1 MKALKQKLDGLVR
14 LSRFKEYLF
23 FVTVTTL
30 LGATASYGYFG
41 YKLLIVLFA
50 NLCAVAFSF
59 MINDVE
65 DAPDDALNPEK
76 VNRNPVSSRDLSRK
90 AAWRASWVVAVI
102 AALLYLLAGWLPF
115 ILGMICLSL
124 GFFYSW
130 RGVRFKNLPIIDML
144 SHCMM
149 LAGLQYLAAYFSFTP
164 ASFDR
169 WFFPFMFVT
178 CVSLYGELFNEIRD
192 LDGDLKAGLRHTA
205 ALLGPRPTYWIMISV
220 MVMGI
225 ASAIYMLFIGK
236 LIAPWVCYLTVGL
249 AIILLVIPLL
259 QFRKH
264 HNAIKLQ
271 ESLQKPLEI
280 AAALSLLAQFVAP
293 WARLMLNV

>member
-1 MKALKQKLDGLVR
+1 MRELKRKLDGLVR

-41 YKLLIVLFA
+41 LRLLAVLFA
-50 NLCAVAFSF
+50 NICAVAFSF

-76 VNRNPVSSRDLSRK
+76 IKRNPVSSKDLSRRT
-90 AAWRASWVVAVI
+90 AWRASWLVAV
-102 AALLYLLAGWLPF
+102 AAAFLYMLVGWIPF
-115 ILGMICLSL
+115 IMGMICLFL

-149 LAGLQYLAAYFSFTP
+149 LAGLQYLAAYFAFNL

-205 ALLGPRPTYWIMISV
+205 AVLGPKPTYWIMIGV
-220 MVMGI
+220 MVLGI
-225 ASAIYMLFIGK
+225 ASAVYMLFIGK
-236 LIAPWVCYLTVGL
+236 LIAPWVCYLTIGL
-249 AIILLVIPLL
+249 AVVLLIIPLI
-259 QFRKH
+259 QFRRH
-264 HNAIKLQ
+264 RNPLKLQ
-271 ESLQKPLEI
+271 EALQKPLEI
-280 AAALSLLAQFVAP
+280 AAAFSLLVQFVIP
-293 WARLMLNV
+293 WARAMLRL